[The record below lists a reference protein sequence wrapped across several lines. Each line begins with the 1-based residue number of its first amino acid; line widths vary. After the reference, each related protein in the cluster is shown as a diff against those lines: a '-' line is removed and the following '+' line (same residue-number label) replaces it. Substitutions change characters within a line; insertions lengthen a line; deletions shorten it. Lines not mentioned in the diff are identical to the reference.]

1 MNVRTFFTIAGVAT
15 AFALGGL
22 VACAPASTPIPP
34 SPPTTVPL
42 PPAPTV
48 SLAPLPTTV
57 PPSPAAGTTPG
68 SIPVTGASA
77 TATPGG
83 PTNALIRVARIQGFG
98 LFLADNAGRT
108 LYAFANDTKDASN
121 CSGNC
126 TQNWP
131 PFTAQT
137 APQVESPLNATLVT
151 MVARQD
157 GTIQVSYDGHPLYY
171 YSGDMNPGDV
181 KGHGI
186 GNVWHVL
193 SPRGSPMTNPP
204 PPTATSAP

>member
-1 MNVRTFFTIAGVAT
+1 MNVRTLFACTCAAVVFT
-15 AFALGGL
+15 LGGL
-22 VACAPASTPIPP
+22 AACAPAPTPIPP
-34 SPPTTVPL
+34 PP
-42 PPAPTV
+42 
-48 SLAPLPTTV
+48 SPTTV
-57 PPSPAAGTTPG
+57 PPPSPTAMPPTPAAAASTPA

-83 PTNALIRVARIQGFG
+83 PANALIRVARIQGFG
-98 LFLADNAGRT
+98 LFLTDNVGIT
-108 LYAFANDTKDASN
+108 LYAFAKDTNDVSN

-126 TQNWP
+126 TQTWP
-131 PFTAQT
+131 PFTAQS
-137 APQVESPLNATLVT
+137 APQVDSPLNATLVT
-151 MVARQD
+151 MVTRQD
-157 GTIQVSYDGHPLYY
+157 GTMQVSYDGHPLYY
-171 YSGDMNPGDV
+171 YSGDKIAGDV